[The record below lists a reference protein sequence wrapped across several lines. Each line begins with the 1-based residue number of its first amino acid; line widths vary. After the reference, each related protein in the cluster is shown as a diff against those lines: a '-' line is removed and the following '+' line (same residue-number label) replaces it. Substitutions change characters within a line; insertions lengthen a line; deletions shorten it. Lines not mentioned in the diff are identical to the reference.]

1 MKLTKK
7 KILVLTD
14 WYLPAVNA
22 GGPVRSVAAI
32 VSALKNDFEISVLTS
47 DRDFGDSKS
56 FQGIETDV
64 WLNKDGYRLQYVSP
78 DFLSVSIKEESNKAY
93 DKIYLNSLFSKY
105 FTLSVLRA
113 IKSVDKNKV
122 VIAPRGMLGEGALGL
137 KAFKK
142 KTFLRLAKA
151 IGLYNKVTWHAST
164 ELETTEI
171 VAVFP
176 KANVVAL
183 ENLSSCIPEEY
194 VPSSKAQGRL
204 KMVFVSRISI
214 KKNLLFLLQ
223 LMTEIGEEK
232 ISLDIYGPI
241 EDQDYWDKCLTLLSK
256 NSAVQYKGVVQPDA
270 LHSVL
275 KGYDLF
281 VLPTLNENFGHII
294 LEALNSSLPLL
305 LSNNTPWLNLKVG
318 GVGVDI
324 SLDDNSEWK
333 KTVLEFLQMPA
344 TEYEQIRKSAWE
356 FGQKKL
362 NQQYLKK
369 EYVKLFS

>member
-56 FQGIETDV
+56 FREIETDV
-64 WLNKDGYRLQYVSP
+64 WSNKEGYRLQYVSP
-78 DFLSVSIKEESNKAY
+78 DFLSESIKDESNKPY

-105 FTLSVLRA
+105 FTLSALRA
-113 IKSVDKNKV
+113 IKSVDKHKV
-122 VIAPRGMLGEGALGL
+122 IIAPRGMLGEGALGL

-142 KTFLRLAKA
+142 KTFLGLAKA
-151 IGLYNKVTWHAST
+151 IGLYNNVTWHAST

-171 VAVFP
+171 VAIFP
-176 KANVVAL
+176 KAKVVAL

-194 VPSSKAQGRL
+194 VFSSKAQGTL

-214 KKNLLFLLQ
+214 KKNLLYLLQ
-223 LMTEIGEEK
+223 LISEIGEEK

-241 EDQDYWDKCLTLLSK
+241 EDQDYWGKCLALLAE
-256 NSAVQYKGVVQPDA
+256 NSTIQYKGVIQPDE
-270 LHSVL
+270 LHGVL
-275 KGYDLF
+275 KEYDLF

-305 LSNNTPWLNLKVG
+305 LSNNTPWLNLKEG
-318 GVGVDI
+318 GVGIDLP
-324 SLDDNSEWK
+324 LDDQIEWK
-333 KTVLEFLQMPA
+333 KTILGFLQMSA
-344 TEYEQIRKSAWE
+344 TEYEHMRKSAWE

-369 EYVKLFS
+369 EYVNLFS

>member
-7 KILVLTD
+7 KILILTD

-32 VSALKNDFEISVLTS
+32 VSALKQDFEISVLTS
-47 DRDFGDSKS
+47 DRDFGKDHS
-56 FQGIETDV
+56 FEGVETDV
-64 WLNKDGYRLQYVSP
+64 WLTKEEYRLQYVSP
-78 DFLSVSIKEESNKAY
+78 DFLKKTITIETEKAY

-105 FTLSVLRA
+105 FTISALRA
-113 IKSVDKNKV
+113 IKTRDKHKV

-142 KTFLRLAKA
+142 KIFLGLAKA
-151 IGLYNKVTWHAST
+151 IGLYDNVIWHAST
-164 ELETTEI
+164 DLEKLEI
-171 VAVFP
+171 TRVFP
-176 KANVVAL
+176 NANVVAL
-183 ENLSSCIPEEY
+183 ENLSYCIPEKY
-194 VPSSKAQGRL
+194 VCSTKIEGAL

-214 KKNLLFLLQ
+214 KKNLLFILQ
-223 LMTEIGEEK
+223 LIAEIGKEK

-241 EDQDYWDKCLTLLSK
+241 EDQDYWSKCLALIAE
-256 NSAVQYKGVVQPDA
+256 NPAIHYKGVIQPVE
-270 LHSVL
+270 LHAVL
-275 KGYDLF
+275 KEYDLF

-305 LSNNTPWLNLKVG
+305 LSNNTPWLHLSEG
-318 GVGVDI
+318 GIGADL
-324 SLDDNSEWK
+324 SLDERSVWK
-333 KTVLEFLQMPA
+333 KTLLDFLQMRT
-344 TEYEQIRKSAWE
+344 TEHEQLRKSAWA

-362 NQQYLKK
+362 DQQYLVK

>member
-7 KILVLTD
+7 KILILTD

-32 VSALKNDFEISVLTS
+32 VSALKQNFEISVLTS
-47 DRDFGDSKS
+47 DRDFGKDHS
-56 FQGIETDV
+56 FEGIETDV
-64 WLNKDGYRLQYVSP
+64 WLTKEEYRLQYVSP
-78 DFLSVSIKEESNKAY
+78 DFLKKTITIETEKAY

-105 FTLSVLRA
+105 FTISALRA
-113 IKSVDKNKV
+113 IKTRDKHKV

-142 KTFLRLAKA
+142 KIFLGLAKA
-151 IGLYNKVTWHAST
+151 IGLYDNVIWHAST
-164 ELETTEI
+164 DLEKLEI
-171 VAVFP
+171 TRVFP
-176 KANVVAL
+176 NANVVAL
-183 ENLSSCIPEEY
+183 ENLSYCIPEKY
-194 VPSSKAQGRL
+194 VSSSKVEGAL

-214 KKNLLFLLQ
+214 KKNLLFILQ
-223 LMTEIGEEK
+223 LIAEIGKEK

-241 EDQDYWDKCLTLLSK
+241 EDQDYWSKCLALITE
-256 NSAVQYKGVVQPDA
+256 NPAVHYKGVIQPVE
-270 LHSVL
+270 LHAVL
-275 KGYDLF
+275 KEYDLF

-305 LSNNTPWLNLKVG
+305 LSNNTPWLHLSEG
-318 GVGVDI
+318 GIGADL
-324 SLDDNSEWK
+324 SLDEGSVWK
-333 KTVLEFLQMPA
+333 KTLLDFLQMRT
-344 TEYEQIRKSAWE
+344 TEHEQLRKSAWA

-362 NQQYLKK
+362 DQQYLVK